1 MGGNPHH
8 GLRKGG
14 RVAAGLGMLSYGEAG
29 RLRYGRVC
37 CVLVGQVRQ
46 VKAVKDGMAWRGQA
60 RQGLAVLVGFGQVR
74 YGQSWSGGFGM
85 VRSVRAT

>member
-1 MGGNPHH
+1 MGGNPHR

-46 VKAVKDGMAWRGQA
+46 VKAVEVWRGVS
-60 RQGLAVLVGFGQVR
+60 RR
-74 YGQSWSGGFGM
+74 GGFGM